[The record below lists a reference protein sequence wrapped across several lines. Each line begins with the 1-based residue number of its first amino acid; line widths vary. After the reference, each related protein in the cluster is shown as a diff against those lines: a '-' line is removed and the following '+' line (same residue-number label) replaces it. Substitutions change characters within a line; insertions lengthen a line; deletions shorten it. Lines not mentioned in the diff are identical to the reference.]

1 MVLLIH
7 HPISPAGRKIRLQ
20 MAEKKMLF
28 ILREEEP
35 WKLSDDIYKLNPAGE
50 LPIFLSDGNVIAGN
64 YAISEYLEEASSDV
78 PMIFGDTKQKAEIR
92 RLVDWF
98 DNKFFKE
105 VYRNIVFEKV
115 HKRFAN
121 GMAPDSKTLK
131 MGINNLMYHLEY
143 IEWLLEKRQYLA
155 ADTVSLADLSAAAEL
170 SIIDY
175 LGSVPWDDFKTA
187 KLWYS
192 KMKSRPSFKD
202 ILKDNI
208 RGILPAKHYTNLDF

>member
-7 HPISPAGRKIRLQ
+7 HPVSPAGRKIRLQ

-50 LPIFLSDGNVIAGN
+50 LPVFLSDGNVIVGN

-78 PMIFGDTKQKAEIR
+78 PLIFGDTKQKAEIR

-98 DNKFFKE
+98 DNKFFRE

-121 GMAPDSKTLK
+121 GLAPDSKILK

-143 IEWLLEKRQYLA
+143 IEWLLERRQYLA
-155 ADTVSLADLSAAAEL
+155 SDSVSLADLSAAAEL

-175 LGSVPWDDFKTA
+175 LGSVPWDEFKTA

-202 ILKDNI
+202 ILRDNI

>member
-98 DNKFFKE
+98 DIKFFKE

-121 GMAPDSKTLK
+121 GMPPDSKTHK
-131 MGINNLMYHLEY
+131 MGINN
-143 IEWLLEKRQYLA
+143 
-155 ADTVSLADLSAAAEL
+155 
-170 SIIDY
+170 
-175 LGSVPWDDFKTA
+175 
-187 KLWYS
+187 
-192 KMKSRPSFKD
+192 
-202 ILKDNI
+202 
-208 RGILPAKHYTNLDF
+208 